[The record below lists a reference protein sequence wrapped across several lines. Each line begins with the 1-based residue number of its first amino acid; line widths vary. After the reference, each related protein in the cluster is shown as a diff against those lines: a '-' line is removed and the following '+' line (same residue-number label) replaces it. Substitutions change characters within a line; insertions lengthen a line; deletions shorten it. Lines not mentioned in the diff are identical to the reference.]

1 MKVKIE
7 SGNAP
12 KAIGP
17 YSQAVLVDDTLYVS
31 GNIPVNPKSGDVADG
46 IVNQSK
52 QVFENMKAVLNEA
65 GKRRENNGFP
75 YRPFQLCDVQ
85 RNLRVVFRRAL
96 SRKKLRGSQQTSQK
110 RSGRGRVHRKEIK
123 ISPLNPLFRR
133 ISFCPFRA

>member
-17 YSQAVLVDDTLYVS
+17 YSQAVLVNDTLYVS
-31 GNIPVNPKSGDVADG
+31 GNIPVNPATGDVADG

-65 GKRRENNGFP
+65 GMGFENVVKTTAFLTDLSNFATFNEIYASYFVAP
-75 YRPFQLCDVQ
+75 YPARSCVEVSKLPKNVLVEVECI
-85 RNLRVVFRRAL
+85 A
-96 SRKKLRGSQQTSQK
+96 KK
-110 RSGRGRVHRKEIK
+110 
-123 ISPLNPLFRR
+123 
-133 ISFCPFRA
+133 

>member
-1 MKVKIE
+1 MKVKIK

-31 GNIPVNPKSGDVADG
+31 GNIPVNPATGDVADG

-65 GKRRENNGFP
+65 GMGFENVVKTTAFLTDLSNFATFNEIYASYFVAP
-75 YRPFQLCDVQ
+75 YPARSCVEVSKLPKNVLVEVECI
-85 RNLRVVFRRAL
+85 A
-96 SRKKLRGSQQTSQK
+96 KK
-110 RSGRGRVHRKEIK
+110 
-123 ISPLNPLFRR
+123 
-133 ISFCPFRA
+133 

>member
-31 GNIPVNPKSGDVADG
+31 GNIPVNPATGDVADG

-65 GKRRENNGFP
+65 GMGFENVVKTTAFLTDLSNFATFNEIYASYFVAP
-75 YRPFQLCDVQ
+75 YPARSCVEVSKLPKTFWSRSSASQ
-85 RNLRVVFRRAL
+85 RNNNDKQKTTVF
-96 SRKKLRGSQQTSQK
+96 
-110 RSGRGRVHRKEIK
+110 
-123 ISPLNPLFRR
+123 
-133 ISFCPFRA
+133 

>member
-31 GNIPVNPKSGDVADG
+31 GNIPVNSATGDVADG

-65 GKRRENNGFP
+65 GMGFENVVKTTAFLTDLSNFATFNEIYASYFVAP
-75 YRPFQLCDVQ
+75 YPARSCVEVSKLPKNVLVEVECI
-85 RNLRVVFRRAL
+85 A
-96 SRKKLRGSQQTSQK
+96 KK
-110 RSGRGRVHRKEIK
+110 
-123 ISPLNPLFRR
+123 
-133 ISFCPFRA
+133 

>member
-31 GNIPVNPKSGDVADG
+31 GNIPVNPATGNVADG

-65 GKRRENNGFP
+65 GMGFENVVKTTAFLTDLSNFATFNEIYASYFVAP
-75 YRPFQLCDVQ
+75 YPARSCVEVSKLPKNVLVEVECI
-85 RNLRVVFRRAL
+85 A
-96 SRKKLRGSQQTSQK
+96 KK
-110 RSGRGRVHRKEIK
+110 
-123 ISPLNPLFRR
+123 
-133 ISFCPFRA
+133 

>member
-17 YSQAVLVDDTLYVS
+17 YSQAVLVNDTLYVS
-31 GNIPVNPKSGDVADG
+31 GNIPVNPATGDVADG

-65 GKRRENNGFP
+65 GMSFENVVKTTAFLTDLSNFATFNEIYASYFVAP
-75 YRPFQLCDVQ
+75 YPARSCVEVSKLPKNVLVEVECI
-85 RNLRVVFRRAL
+85 A
-96 SRKKLRGSQQTSQK
+96 KK
-110 RSGRGRVHRKEIK
+110 
-123 ISPLNPLFRR
+123 
-133 ISFCPFRA
+133 

>member
-31 GNIPVNPKSGDVADG
+31 GNIPVNPKTGDVADG

-65 GKRRENNGFP
+65 GMGFKNVVKTTAFLTDLSNFATFNEIYASYFVAP
-75 YRPFQLCDVQ
+75 YPARSCVEVSKLPKNVLVEVECI
-85 RNLRVVFRRAL
+85 A
-96 SRKKLRGSQQTSQK
+96 KK
-110 RSGRGRVHRKEIK
+110 
-123 ISPLNPLFRR
+123 
-133 ISFCPFRA
+133 

>member
-31 GNIPVNPKSGDVADG
+31 GNIPVNPKTGDVADG

-65 GKRRENNGFP
+65 GMGFENVVKTTAFLTDLSNFATFNEIYASYFVAP
-75 YRPFQLCDVQ
+75 YPARSCVEVS
-85 RNLRVVFRRAL
+85 NLPKNVLVEVECIA
-96 SRKKLRGSQQTSQK
+96 KK
-110 RSGRGRVHRKEIK
+110 
-123 ISPLNPLFRR
+123 
-133 ISFCPFRA
+133 

>member
-31 GNIPVNPKSGDVADG
+31 GNIPVNPATGDVADG

-65 GKRRENNGFP
+65 GMGFENVVKTTAFLSDLSNFATFNEIYSSNFVAP
-75 YRPFQLCDVQ
+75 YPARSCVEVSKLPKNVLVEVECI
-85 RNLRVVFRRAL
+85 A
-96 SRKKLRGSQQTSQK
+96 KK
-110 RSGRGRVHRKEIK
+110 
-123 ISPLNPLFRR
+123 
-133 ISFCPFRA
+133 

>member
-1 MKVKIE
+1 MKAKIE

-31 GNIPVNPKSGDVADG
+31 GNIPVNPATGDVADG

-65 GKRRENNGFP
+65 GMGFENVVKTTAFLTDLSNFATFNEIYASYFVAP
-75 YRPFQLCDVQ
+75 YPARSCVEVSKLPKNVLVEVECI
-85 RNLRVVFRRAL
+85 A
-96 SRKKLRGSQQTSQK
+96 KK
-110 RSGRGRVHRKEIK
+110 
-123 ISPLNPLFRR
+123 
-133 ISFCPFRA
+133 

>member
-17 YSQAVLVDDTLYVS
+17 YSQAVLVDDALYVS
-31 GNIPVNPKSGDVADG
+31 GNIPVNPATGDIADG

-65 GKRRENNGFP
+65 GMGFENVVKTTAFLTDLSNFATFNEIYASYFVAP
-75 YRPFQLCDVQ
+75 YPARSCVEVSKLPKNVLVEVECI
-85 RNLRVVFRRAL
+85 A
-96 SRKKLRGSQQTSQK
+96 KK
-110 RSGRGRVHRKEIK
+110 
-123 ISPLNPLFRR
+123 
-133 ISFCPFRA
+133 

>member
-17 YSQAVLVDDTLYVS
+17 YSQAVLIDDTLYVS
-31 GNIPVNPKSGDVADG
+31 GNIPVNPKTGDVADG

-65 GKRRENNGFP
+65 GMDFENVVKTTAFLTDLSNFATFNEIYASYFVAP
-75 YRPFQLCDVQ
+75 YPARSCVEVSKLPKNVLVEVECI
-85 RNLRVVFRRAL
+85 A
-96 SRKKLRGSQQTSQK
+96 KK
-110 RSGRGRVHRKEIK
+110 
-123 ISPLNPLFRR
+123 
-133 ISFCPFRA
+133 

>member
-31 GNIPVNPKSGDVADG
+31 GNIPVNPATGDVADG

-65 GKRRENNGFP
+65 GMDFENVVKTTAFLTDLSDFATFNEIYASYFVAP
-75 YRPFQLCDVQ
+75 YPARSCVEVSKLPKNVLVEVECI
-85 RNLRVVFRRAL
+85 A
-96 SRKKLRGSQQTSQK
+96 KK
-110 RSGRGRVHRKEIK
+110 
-123 ISPLNPLFRR
+123 
-133 ISFCPFRA
+133 

>member
-12 KAIGP
+12 QAIGP

-31 GNIPVNPKSGDVADG
+31 GNIPVNPKTGDVADG

-65 GKRRENNGFP
+65 GMGFENVVKTTAFLTDLSNFATFNEIYASYFVVP
-75 YRPFQLCDVQ
+75 YPARSCVEVSKLPKNVLVEVECI
-85 RNLRVVFRRAL
+85 A
-96 SRKKLRGSQQTSQK
+96 KK
-110 RSGRGRVHRKEIK
+110 
-123 ISPLNPLFRR
+123 
-133 ISFCPFRA
+133 

>member
-7 SGNAP
+7 SVNAP

-31 GNIPVNPKSGDVADG
+31 GNIPVNPATGDVADG

-65 GKRRENNGFP
+65 GMGFENVVKTTAFLTDLSNFTTFNEIYASYFVAP
-75 YRPFQLCDVQ
+75 YPARSCVEVSKLPKNVLVEVECI
-85 RNLRVVFRRAL
+85 A
-96 SRKKLRGSQQTSQK
+96 KK
-110 RSGRGRVHRKEIK
+110 
-123 ISPLNPLFRR
+123 
-133 ISFCPFRA
+133 

>member
-31 GNIPVNPKSGDVADG
+31 GNIPVNPATGDVEDG

-65 GKRRENNGFP
+65 GMGFENVVKTTAFLTDLSNFATFNEIYASYFVEP
-75 YRPFQLCDVQ
+75 YPARSCVE
-85 RNLRVVFRRAL
+85 V
-96 SRKKLRGSQQTSQK
+96 SKLPKNVLVEVCLLYTSDAAD
-110 RSGRGRVHRKEIK
+110 E
-123 ISPLNPLFRR
+123 L
-133 ISFCPFRA
+133 

>member
-31 GNIPVNPKSGDVADG
+31 GNIPVNPSTSDVADG

-65 GKRRENNGFP
+65 GMDFENVVKTTAFLTDLSNFATFNEIYASYFVAP
-75 YRPFQLCDVQ
+75 YPARSCVEVSKLPKNVLVEVECI
-85 RNLRVVFRRAL
+85 A
-96 SRKKLRGSQQTSQK
+96 KK
-110 RSGRGRVHRKEIK
+110 
-123 ISPLNPLFRR
+123 
-133 ISFCPFRA
+133 

>member
-31 GNIPVNPKSGDVADG
+31 GNIPVNPATGDVADG
-46 IVNQSK
+46 IVNQSN

-65 GKRRENNGFP
+65 GMGFENVVKTTAFLTDLSNFATFNEIYASYFVAP
-75 YRPFQLCDVQ
+75 YPARSCVEVSKLPKNVLVEVECI
-85 RNLRVVFRRAL
+85 A
-96 SRKKLRGSQQTSQK
+96 KK
-110 RSGRGRVHRKEIK
+110 
-123 ISPLNPLFRR
+123 
-133 ISFCPFRA
+133 

>member
-31 GNIPVNPKSGDVADG
+31 GNIPVNPKTGDVADG

-65 GKRRENNGFP
+65 GMGFENVVKTTAFLTDLSNFAMFNEIYASYFVAP
-75 YRPFQLCDVQ
+75 YPARSCVEVSKLPKNVLVEVECI
-85 RNLRVVFRRAL
+85 A
-96 SRKKLRGSQQTSQK
+96 KK
-110 RSGRGRVHRKEIK
+110 
-123 ISPLNPLFRR
+123 
-133 ISFCPFRA
+133 

>member
-12 KAIGP
+12 KTIGP

-31 GNIPVNPKSGDVADG
+31 GNIPVNPATGDVADG

-65 GKRRENNGFP
+65 GMGFENVVKTTAFLTDLTNFATFNEIYASYFVAP
-75 YRPFQLCDVQ
+75 YPARSCVEVSKLPKNVLVEVECI
-85 RNLRVVFRRAL
+85 A
-96 SRKKLRGSQQTSQK
+96 KK
-110 RSGRGRVHRKEIK
+110 
-123 ISPLNPLFRR
+123 
-133 ISFCPFRA
+133 

>member
-31 GNIPVNPKSGDVADG
+31 GNIPVNPKTGDVADG

-52 QVFENMKAVLNEA
+52 QVFENMKTVLNEA
-65 GKRRENNGFP
+65 GMGFENVVKTTASLTDLSNFATFNEIYASYFVAP
-75 YRPFQLCDVQ
+75 YPARSCVEVSKLPKNVLVEVECI
-85 RNLRVVFRRAL
+85 A
-96 SRKKLRGSQQTSQK
+96 KK
-110 RSGRGRVHRKEIK
+110 
-123 ISPLNPLFRR
+123 
-133 ISFCPFRA
+133 

>member
-31 GNIPVNPKSGDVADG
+31 GNIPVNPATGDVADG

-52 QVFENMKAVLNEA
+52 QVFENMKAVLKEA
-65 GKRRENNGFP
+65 GMGFENVVKTTAFLTDLSNFATFNEIYASYFVAP
-75 YRPFQLCDVQ
+75 YPARSCVEVSKLPKNVLVEVECI
-85 RNLRVVFRRAL
+85 A
-96 SRKKLRGSQQTSQK
+96 KK
-110 RSGRGRVHRKEIK
+110 
-123 ISPLNPLFRR
+123 
-133 ISFCPFRA
+133 

>member
-31 GNIPVNPKSGDVADG
+31 GNIPVNPATGDVADG

-65 GKRRENNGFP
+65 GMGFENVVKTTAFLTDLSNFATFNEIYASYFVAP
-75 YRPFQLCDVQ
+75 YPARSCVEVSKLPKNVLIEVECI
-85 RNLRVVFRRAL
+85 A
-96 SRKKLRGSQQTSQK
+96 KK
-110 RSGRGRVHRKEIK
+110 
-123 ISPLNPLFRR
+123 
-133 ISFCPFRA
+133 

>member
-31 GNIPVNPKSGDVADG
+31 GNIPVNPATGDVADG

-65 GKRRENNGFP
+65 GMGFENVVKTTAFLTELSNFATFNEIYASYFVAP
-75 YRPFQLCDVQ
+75 YPARSCVEVSKLPKNVLVEVECI
-85 RNLRVVFRRAL
+85 A
-96 SRKKLRGSQQTSQK
+96 KK
-110 RSGRGRVHRKEIK
+110 
-123 ISPLNPLFRR
+123 
-133 ISFCPFRA
+133 

>member
-31 GNIPVNPKSGDVADG
+31 GNIPVNPSTGDVSDG

-65 GKRRENNGFP
+65 GMGFENVVKTTAFLTDLSNFATFNEIYASYFVAP
-75 YRPFQLCDVQ
+75 YPARSCVEVSKLPKNVLVEVECI
-85 RNLRVVFRRAL
+85 A
-96 SRKKLRGSQQTSQK
+96 KK
-110 RSGRGRVHRKEIK
+110 
-123 ISPLNPLFRR
+123 
-133 ISFCPFRA
+133 

>member
-31 GNIPVNPKSGDVADG
+31 GNIPVNPATGDVADG

-65 GKRRENNGFP
+65 GMDFENVVKTTAFLTDLSNFATFNEIYASYFVAP
-75 YRPFQLCDVQ
+75 YPARSCVEVSKLPKTFWSRSSASQ
-85 RNLRVVFRRAL
+85 RNKNITA
-96 SRKKLRGSQQTSQK
+96 
-110 RSGRGRVHRKEIK
+110 
-123 ISPLNPLFRR
+123 
-133 ISFCPFRA
+133 

>member
-31 GNIPVNPKSGDVADG
+31 GNIPVNPATDDVADG

-65 GKRRENNGFP
+65 GMGFENVVKTTAFLTDLSNFATFNEIYASYFVAP
-75 YRPFQLCDVQ
+75 YPARSCVEVSKLPKNVLVEVECI
-85 RNLRVVFRRAL
+85 A
-96 SRKKLRGSQQTSQK
+96 KK
-110 RSGRGRVHRKEIK
+110 
-123 ISPLNPLFRR
+123 
-133 ISFCPFRA
+133 

>member
-31 GNIPVNPKSGDVADG
+31 GNIPVNPATGDVADG
-46 IVNQSK
+46 VVNQSK

-65 GKRRENNGFP
+65 GMGFENVVKTTAFLTDLSNFATFNEIYASYFVAP
-75 YRPFQLCDVQ
+75 YPARSCVEVSKLPKNVLVEVECI
-85 RNLRVVFRRAL
+85 A
-96 SRKKLRGSQQTSQK
+96 KK
-110 RSGRGRVHRKEIK
+110 
-123 ISPLNPLFRR
+123 
-133 ISFCPFRA
+133 

>member
-31 GNIPVNPKSGDVADG
+31 GNIPVSPATGDVADG

-65 GKRRENNGFP
+65 GMGFENVVKTTAFLTDLSNFATFNEIYASYFVAP
-75 YRPFQLCDVQ
+75 YPARSCVEVSKLPKNVLVEVECI
-85 RNLRVVFRRAL
+85 A
-96 SRKKLRGSQQTSQK
+96 KK
-110 RSGRGRVHRKEIK
+110 
-123 ISPLNPLFRR
+123 
-133 ISFCPFRA
+133 

>member
-31 GNIPVNPKSGDVADG
+31 GNIPVNPATGDAADG

-65 GKRRENNGFP
+65 GMGFENVVKTTAFLTDLSNFATFNEIYASYFVAP
-75 YRPFQLCDVQ
+75 YPARSCVEVSKLPKNVLVEVECI
-85 RNLRVVFRRAL
+85 A
-96 SRKKLRGSQQTSQK
+96 KK
-110 RSGRGRVHRKEIK
+110 
-123 ISPLNPLFRR
+123 
-133 ISFCPFRA
+133 

>member
-17 YSQAVLVDDTLYVS
+17 YSQAVLVDDTLYMS
-31 GNIPVNPKSGDVADG
+31 GNIPVNPATGDVADG

-65 GKRRENNGFP
+65 GMGFENVVKTTAFLTDLSNFATFNEIYASYFVAP
-75 YRPFQLCDVQ
+75 YPARSCVEVSKLPKNVLVEVECI
-85 RNLRVVFRRAL
+85 A
-96 SRKKLRGSQQTSQK
+96 KK
-110 RSGRGRVHRKEIK
+110 
-123 ISPLNPLFRR
+123 
-133 ISFCPFRA
+133 